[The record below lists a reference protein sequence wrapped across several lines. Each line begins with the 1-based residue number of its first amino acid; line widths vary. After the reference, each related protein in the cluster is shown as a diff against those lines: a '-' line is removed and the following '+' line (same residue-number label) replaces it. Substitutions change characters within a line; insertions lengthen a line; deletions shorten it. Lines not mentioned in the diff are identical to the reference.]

1 MVQLR
6 SFRLTFSATVHI
18 LPRGISGVSRPQ
30 RKLNGKQIMFLGF
43 DEKIG

>member
-30 RKLNGKQIMFLGF
+30 GKLNGKQIMFLGF